1 MSSAEL
7 PPSWQKS
14 LSMRDWDNPSTL
26 NTLALDLMRATVP
39 ELLEWC
45 E

>member
-1 MSSAEL
+1 MSRAEL
-7 PPSWQKS
+7 PPSWQKR
-14 LSMRDWDNPSTL
+14 LSMCDWDNPWTL
-26 NTLALDLMRATVP
+26 NILGLDLMRATEQ